1 MSQQGLQ
8 PTIYRTQGENTES
21 KDNLLKKFQQLF
33 ITYLLIFIL
42 DFSSIY
48 FFSVHY
54 NVTFVYLV
62 LVIKATFVYLVIKVT
77 FVYLVIKVTFV
88 YLVIKVTFVYLV
100 IKVTFVYLVIKVTF
114 VYLVIK
120 ATFVY
125 LVIKVTF
132 VCFGIIEINFNCVV
146 NLVPFCLSSFICTS
160 WCWSTDLLFK
170 REIKMDLM
178 IVINTKCFVDM
189 KEKIEKFINCCLKSS
204 DRYFRKR
211 TSSIIHEKGYEA

>member
-8 PTIYRTQGENTES
+8 PTIYRTQGEKTES

-62 LVIKATFVYLVIKVT
+62 LVIKA
-77 FVYLVIKVTFV
+77 
-88 YLVIKVTFVYLV
+88 
-100 IKVTFVYLVIKVTF
+100 TFVYLVIKVTF

>member
-1 MSQQGLQ
+1 LSQQGLQ

-62 LVIKATFVYLVIKVT
+62 LVIKAT